1 MSICPIEK
9 LIQFDLLDDCIHTP
23 AGYYHFYRYYP
34 PNTDIMTEEEKK
46 AEIEQMTQLFDTL
59 AREIAIFAT
68 DKIEDMSEIKR
79 FYKNLAPEYDHL
91 TSDII
96 AAIESTESRNSA
108 AVQRAFYFI
117 IRTDKQEESVYNQIA
132 GKGYHI
138 NKAQR
143 EELAVLLRNYYLREF
158 ISAEIYTL
166 EKELKQDVKLR
177 KKIEKKP
184 ELFQKELQRR
194 LLPHSMEFFPSF
206 AVQNGTYRSTMML
219 KNFPFEIG
227 SCCLLQT
234 ACMRGTSFMMRL
246 TPMNGREIKK
256 LTEKQ
261 MNKSS
266 YKRSST
272 QATDQLEELSEQTA
286 LAEFYQAVSNSQT
299 TLFFVSV
306 YIECYGRNEEDL
318 QSTIRAVEEKLITA
332 NISAERLIRQQ
343 REGFLSV
350 SPLGRDYFL
359 ADANNFPSQT
369 VAACYPCSYSSRLDL
384 HGMFLGYTMSGGNF
398 FLDILQRQANVTNSS
413 FCIIGAAGQGK
424 SWLMKKIITFLR
436 MFGVRSFSL
445 DPENEYVDL
454 TKNLNGTIYN
464 CIDGKAKI
472 NPLEVRCLRRDDD
485 DEDDKYVSE
494 LNNLPIFFQHMS
506 WLKDFFRVLLP
517 GISDKEVTALMIL
530 VQEMYKAHG
539 IDGNTDFSVLGPE
552 DYPILSDL
560 YLFIEPMMGKGYKM
574 IEANIIDTLLL
585 YLKSCHDGELSL
597 VFNGHTNIKNADMI
611 NFSLLELLE
620 GSKDRT
626 QAVLFNLATWIWS
639 QIALRRWKILFN
651 MDELYLFL
659 ENQFMVRWI
668 CSCVKRVRKYQALVG
683 VATQQ
688 LADCLRPDI
697 ATYTTALFNN
707 SAYKFLFY
715 PGEID
720 LPKVKDQLD
729 LKAGE
734 IEKIRNPNQKHCL
747 VKAGDDKYYI
757 QVGSLP
763 YENELFGKAGG

>member
-246 TPMNGREIKK
+246 MLRRLVDNDPNAGKLFEEYRTTQQEIVKTYAENPISVAKKMKEWENDFFHPAQGGDSKRHNMIISSAISFDREQEYREKCQAAITRSLIYNLCRSINQDNERGKK
-256 LTEKQ
+256 VLAHTSKTTKKIQ
-261 MNKSS
+261 P
-266 YKRSST
+266 KR
-272 QATDQLEELSEQTA
+272 
-286 LAEFYQAVSNSQT
+286 
-299 TLFFVSV
+299 
-306 YIECYGRNEEDL
+306 
-318 QSTIRAVEEKLITA
+318 ITA
-332 NISAERLIRQQ
+332 RKAARMEPIR
-343 REGFLSV
+343 
-350 SPLGRDYFL
+350 
-359 ADANNFPSQT
+359 
-369 VAACYPCSYSSRLDL
+369 
-384 HGMFLGYTMSGGNF
+384 
-398 FLDILQRQANVTNSS
+398 
-413 FCIIGAAGQGK
+413 
-424 SWLMKKIITFLR
+424 
-436 MFGVRSFSL
+436 
-445 DPENEYVDL
+445 PE
-454 TKNLNGTIYN
+454 
-464 CIDGKAKI
+464 
-472 NPLEVRCLRRDDD
+472 
-485 DEDDKYVSE
+485 
-494 LNNLPIFFQHMS
+494 
-506 WLKDFFRVLLP
+506 
-517 GISDKEVTALMIL
+517 
-530 VQEMYKAHG
+530 
-539 IDGNTDFSVLGPE
+539 
-552 DYPILSDL
+552 
-560 YLFIEPMMGKGYKM
+560 
-574 IEANIIDTLLL
+574 
-585 YLKSCHDGELSL
+585 
-597 VFNGHTNIKNADMI
+597 
-611 NFSLLELLE
+611 
-620 GSKDRT
+620 
-626 QAVLFNLATWIWS
+626 
-639 QIALRRWKILFN
+639 
-651 MDELYLFL
+651 
-659 ENQFMVRWI
+659 
-668 CSCVKRVRKYQALVG
+668 
-683 VATQQ
+683 
-688 LADCLRPDI
+688 
-697 ATYTTALFNN
+697 
-707 SAYKFLFY
+707 
-715 PGEID
+715 
-720 LPKVKDQLD
+720 
-729 LKAGE
+729 
-734 IEKIRNPNQKHCL
+734 
-747 VKAGDDKYYI
+747 
-757 QVGSLP
+757 
-763 YENELFGKAGG
+763 

>member
-272 QATDQLEELSEQTA
+272 QATDQLEGLSEQTA

-306 YIECYGRNEEDL
+306 YIECYGRNE
-318 QSTIRAVEEKLITA
+318 
-332 NISAERLIRQQ
+332 
-343 REGFLSV
+343 
-350 SPLGRDYFL
+350 
-359 ADANNFPSQT
+359 
-369 VAACYPCSYSSRLDL
+369 
-384 HGMFLGYTMSGGNF
+384 
-398 FLDILQRQANVTNSS
+398 
-413 FCIIGAAGQGK
+413 
-424 SWLMKKIITFLR
+424 
-436 MFGVRSFSL
+436 
-445 DPENEYVDL
+445 
-454 TKNLNGTIYN
+454 
-464 CIDGKAKI
+464 
-472 NPLEVRCLRRDDD
+472 
-485 DEDDKYVSE
+485 
-494 LNNLPIFFQHMS
+494 
-506 WLKDFFRVLLP
+506 
-517 GISDKEVTALMIL
+517 
-530 VQEMYKAHG
+530 
-539 IDGNTDFSVLGPE
+539 
-552 DYPILSDL
+552 
-560 YLFIEPMMGKGYKM
+560 
-574 IEANIIDTLLL
+574 
-585 YLKSCHDGELSL
+585 
-597 VFNGHTNIKNADMI
+597 
-611 NFSLLELLE
+611 
-620 GSKDRT
+620 
-626 QAVLFNLATWIWS
+626 
-639 QIALRRWKILFN
+639 
-651 MDELYLFL
+651 
-659 ENQFMVRWI
+659 
-668 CSCVKRVRKYQALVG
+668 
-683 VATQQ
+683 
-688 LADCLRPDI
+688 
-697 ATYTTALFNN
+697 
-707 SAYKFLFY
+707 
-715 PGEID
+715 
-720 LPKVKDQLD
+720 
-729 LKAGE
+729 
-734 IEKIRNPNQKHCL
+734 
-747 VKAGDDKYYI
+747 
-757 QVGSLP
+757 
-763 YENELFGKAGG
+763 

>member
-261 MNKSS
+261 MN
-266 YKRSST
+266 
-272 QATDQLEELSEQTA
+272 
-286 LAEFYQAVSNSQT
+286 
-299 TLFFVSV
+299 
-306 YIECYGRNEEDL
+306 
-318 QSTIRAVEEKLITA
+318 
-332 NISAERLIRQQ
+332 
-343 REGFLSV
+343 
-350 SPLGRDYFL
+350 
-359 ADANNFPSQT
+359 
-369 VAACYPCSYSSRLDL
+369 
-384 HGMFLGYTMSGGNF
+384 
-398 FLDILQRQANVTNSS
+398 
-413 FCIIGAAGQGK
+413 
-424 SWLMKKIITFLR
+424 
-436 MFGVRSFSL
+436 
-445 DPENEYVDL
+445 
-454 TKNLNGTIYN
+454 
-464 CIDGKAKI
+464 
-472 NPLEVRCLRRDDD
+472 
-485 DEDDKYVSE
+485 
-494 LNNLPIFFQHMS
+494 
-506 WLKDFFRVLLP
+506 
-517 GISDKEVTALMIL
+517 
-530 VQEMYKAHG
+530 
-539 IDGNTDFSVLGPE
+539 
-552 DYPILSDL
+552 
-560 YLFIEPMMGKGYKM
+560 
-574 IEANIIDTLLL
+574 
-585 YLKSCHDGELSL
+585 
-597 VFNGHTNIKNADMI
+597 MI

>member
-246 TPMNGREIKK
+246 TAWDKK
-256 LTEKQ
+256 AWIMQRYTPASKNWPGQ
-261 MNKSS
+261 AAFRSRKSS
-266 YKRSST
+266 FPASACT
-272 QATDQLEELSEQTA
+272 GITA
-286 LAEFYQAVSNSQT
+286 HPRMQS
-299 TLFFVSV
+299 
-306 YIECYGRNEEDL
+306 
-318 QSTIRAVEEKLITA
+318 QSTAIWRIRKL
-332 NISAERLIRQQ
+332 
-343 REGFLSV
+343 
-350 SPLGRDYFL
+350 
-359 ADANNFPSQT
+359 
-369 VAACYPCSYSSRLDL
+369 
-384 HGMFLGYTMSGGNF
+384 
-398 FLDILQRQANVTNSS
+398 
-413 FCIIGAAGQGK
+413 
-424 SWLMKKIITFLR
+424 
-436 MFGVRSFSL
+436 
-445 DPENEYVDL
+445 
-454 TKNLNGTIYN
+454 
-464 CIDGKAKI
+464 
-472 NPLEVRCLRRDDD
+472 
-485 DEDDKYVSE
+485 
-494 LNNLPIFFQHMS
+494 
-506 WLKDFFRVLLP
+506 LLP
-517 GISDKEVTALMIL
+517 CATSTHTACCT
-530 VQEMYKAHG
+530 EPA
-539 IDGNTDFSVLGPE
+539 
-552 DYPILSDL
+552 LSPRPFVNL
-560 YLFIEPMMGKGYKM
+560 RHKVWH
-574 IEANIIDTLLL
+574 
-585 YLKSCHDGELSL
+585 SC
-597 VFNGHTNIKNADMI
+597 
-611 NFSLLELLE
+611 
-620 GSKDRT
+620 
-626 QAVLFNLATWIWS
+626 
-639 QIALRRWKILFN
+639 
-651 MDELYLFL
+651 
-659 ENQFMVRWI
+659 
-668 CSCVKRVRKYQALVG
+668 
-683 VATQQ
+683 
-688 LADCLRPDI
+688 
-697 ATYTTALFNN
+697 
-707 SAYKFLFY
+707 
-715 PGEID
+715 
-720 LPKVKDQLD
+720 
-729 LKAGE
+729 
-734 IEKIRNPNQKHCL
+734 
-747 VKAGDDKYYI
+747 
-757 QVGSLP
+757 
-763 YENELFGKAGG
+763 

>member
-272 QATDQLEELSEQTA
+272 QATDQLEGLSEQTA

-306 YIECYGRNEEDL
+306 YACVKELARASGIPVKKEQLPSISLHGYYSPSENAITINSNLEDTKAAVTLCHEYAHGLLHRTSTQSEAICEFEAQSLALMLMARYGLPQDDSEIGYMKTYL
-318 QSTIRAVEEKLITA
+318 
-332 NISAERLIRQQ
+332 ER
-343 REGFLSV
+343 
-350 SPLGRDYFL
+350 
-359 ADANNFPSQT
+359 ANN
-369 VAACYPCSYSSRLDL
+369 DK
-384 HGMFLGYTMSGGNF
+384 N
-398 FLDILQRQANVTNSS
+398 
-413 FCIIGAAGQGK
+413 
-424 SWLMKKIITFLR
+424 
-436 MFGVRSFSL
+436 FSL
-445 DPENEYVDL
+445 DTSLERLQKQLKFVDERISL
-454 TKNLNGTIYN
+454 IAEHRQTEFAQTRAQAREP
-464 CIDGKAKI
+464 GKGKQ
-472 NPLEVRCLRRDDD
+472 
-485 DEDDKYVSE
+485 VSE
-494 LNNLPIFFQHMS
+494 N
-506 WLKDFFRVLLP
+506 FRVGL
-517 GISDKEVTALMIL
+517 
-530 VQEMYKAHG
+530 
-539 IDGNTDFSVLGPE
+539 
-552 DYPILSDL
+552 
-560 YLFIEPMMGKGYKM
+560 
-574 IEANIIDTLLL
+574 
-585 YLKSCHDGELSL
+585 
-597 VFNGHTNIKNADMI
+597 
-611 NFSLLELLE
+611 
-620 GSKDRT
+620 
-626 QAVLFNLATWIWS
+626 
-639 QIALRRWKILFN
+639 
-651 MDELYLFL
+651 
-659 ENQFMVRWI
+659 
-668 CSCVKRVRKYQALVG
+668 
-683 VATQQ
+683 
-688 LADCLRPDI
+688 
-697 ATYTTALFNN
+697 
-707 SAYKFLFY
+707 
-715 PGEID
+715 
-720 LPKVKDQLD
+720 
-729 LKAGE
+729 
-734 IEKIRNPNQKHCL
+734 
-747 VKAGDDKYYI
+747 
-757 QVGSLP
+757 
-763 YENELFGKAGG
+763 

>member
-1 MSICPIEK
+1 MESLNDVGSITYFNADGSIHETVTFNNQERYLEEAKEALKTRGITGWKCNTLSKDLNLHYELYKMIADEVDDDAMSRGEYARQHPELQKTEEIERTTQAAIRTDSKYQQAEQRRPKVSNLTNAIKEKISITEYAAMLGYHVKQISSDRYTLLEHDSMAIKFDKSGMEYFIWNSRGIGGSVIDFAMAIHDVDKETAIKTLRNYLHSRTPEQIDDTNRRKKIQAAHSMKPKSLEMPPPCEGAFRKVYAYLSKSRGIEAEIVSSLMKNRQLYQDERGNAVFVGFDYDGREKYAFKRSSNTNIPYRGEATGSNKSVGFSMGLVDRTPRRLFVTEAAIDALSLKSLMLIHGIDDSDCAYLACGGTASNALLYHIIRGKEHPDVPWNHYPVSYYTATISKGEWQMSICPIEK

-246 TPMNGREIKK
+246 
-256 LTEKQ
+256 
-261 MNKSS
+261 
-266 YKRSST
+266 
-272 QATDQLEELSEQTA
+272 
-286 LAEFYQAVSNSQT
+286 
-299 TLFFVSV
+299 
-306 YIECYGRNEEDL
+306 
-318 QSTIRAVEEKLITA
+318 
-332 NISAERLIRQQ
+332 
-343 REGFLSV
+343 
-350 SPLGRDYFL
+350 
-359 ADANNFPSQT
+359 
-369 VAACYPCSYSSRLDL
+369 
-384 HGMFLGYTMSGGNF
+384 SGGAGN
-398 FLDILQRQANVTNSS
+398 ITNNN
-413 FCIIGAAGQGK
+413 
-424 SWLMKKIITFLR
+424 
-436 MFGVRSFSL
+436 RS
-445 DPENEYVDL
+445 
-454 TKNLNGTIYN
+454 
-464 CIDGKAKI
+464 
-472 NPLEVRCLRRDDD
+472 
-485 DEDDKYVSE
+485 
-494 LNNLPIFFQHMS
+494 
-506 WLKDFFRVLLP
+506 
-517 GISDKEVTALMIL
+517 
-530 VQEMYKAHG
+530 
-539 IDGNTDFSVLGPE
+539 
-552 DYPILSDL
+552 
-560 YLFIEPMMGKGYKM
+560 
-574 IEANIIDTLLL
+574 
-585 YLKSCHDGELSL
+585 
-597 VFNGHTNIKNADMI
+597 
-611 NFSLLELLE
+611 
-620 GSKDRT
+620 
-626 QAVLFNLATWIWS
+626 
-639 QIALRRWKILFN
+639 
-651 MDELYLFL
+651 
-659 ENQFMVRWI
+659 
-668 CSCVKRVRKYQALVG
+668 
-683 VATQQ
+683 
-688 LADCLRPDI
+688 
-697 ATYTTALFNN
+697 
-707 SAYKFLFY
+707 
-715 PGEID
+715 
-720 LPKVKDQLD
+720 
-729 LKAGE
+729 
-734 IEKIRNPNQKHCL
+734 
-747 VKAGDDKYYI
+747 
-757 QVGSLP
+757 
-763 YENELFGKAGG
+763 